1 MYQGEEFIF
10 TQATCE
16 VTEVKKSQ
24 KTREYREDDSQ
35 DHPGADEEAK
45 CYHVARWFA
54 TARPSGEVP
63 FKNLKGN
70 RKNMFLQTK
79 PISADRGKAC
89 SEWFGKKLR
98 LLLCVMKENPC
109 EH

>member
-1 MYQGEEFIF
+1 M
-10 TQATCE
+10 
-16 VTEVKKSQ
+16 KSQ
-24 KTREYREDDSQ
+24 KSRSHRKQESTEKMTLKITLGLKRKLS
-35 DHPGADEEAK
+35 AT
-45 CYHVARWFA
+45 RWFA
-54 TARPSGEVP
+54 TGRPSGEVP

-79 PISADRGKAC
+79 SISADRGKAC
-89 SEWFGKKLR
+89 SEWFGKKQR